1 MLNEEMIEKTKE
13 IANSIKIYSIG
24 NKAEVKSKEK
34 ADKIKN
40 IAEKEIEKNGK

>member
-1 MLNEEMIEKTKE
+1 MLNEEMIEKAKE

-34 ADKIKN
+34 ADGIKN
-40 IAEKEIEKNGK
+40 IAENEGKENGK